1 MNIEFNYQG
10 LKILIPSNKEERFES
25 ACQRFCTKAN
35 IILNDLSFLYQGQ
48 VLKDEMKLN
57 IEKFDSSIDKK
68 RNLMS
73 VVVIDNEN
81 ISKEKKMLVKS
92 KNIICPRCGEISE
105 IKIEDYRFTI
115 CGCKNK
121 HNTSNLKINKLEE
134 NQYIDISKI
143 ICDYCKTIAKS
154 ETYNNYFYRCN
165 LCKINICP
173 LCKLKHNETQKNHK
187 AIKYDEK
194 YFICEEHNF
203 KFNSYCKNCSMN
215 LCTNC
220 LGEHQNHDIISFVK
234 IINENE
240 LDIKALESNLDK
252 IKHNLDIIK
261 NKWKNLSEKIEENI
275 NYFQNFCD
283 FYENAIANY
292 DCKNQAYEILKN
304 LINFRD
310 SHIFSNINN
319 LIQLN
324 DFDFFNQMMNIN
336 YNINTPN
343 IDELII
349 SYKIDKNEPRIK
361 LFSQN
366 FFNNNKD
373 KCYLLI
379 NGDKKDLI
387 KEYEVNNF
395 KDCILTIKLVGLN
408 NITDI
413 SSMFRDCT
421 SLLFIPNLSEI
432 NTFRFT
438 NFSQIFY
445 GCTSLASLPDISNW
459 NTFNVK
465 SFDYMFG
472 NCPKLESLPDI
483 SKWNTMNTTDFT
495 GMFYLCSSLKT
506 MPDISKWNTSRVTS
520 ISYIFSGCT
529 SLDLKEIK
537 GISRWD
543 TSSLIY
549 ATQMI
554 KGCPGSLDDQSNFEL
569 SKTFGNFF
577 NIFF

>member
-1 MNIEFNYQG
+1 
-10 LKILIPSNKEERFES
+10 
-25 ACQRFCTKAN
+25 
-35 IILNDLSFLYQGQ
+35 
-48 VLKDEMKLN
+48 
-57 IEKFDSSIDKK
+57 
-68 RNLMS
+68 
-73 VVVIDNEN
+73 
-81 ISKEKKMLVKS
+81 
-92 KNIICPRCGEISE
+92 
-105 IKIEDYRFTI
+105 
-115 CGCKNK
+115 
-121 HNTSNLKINKLEE
+121 
-134 NQYIDISKI
+134 
-143 ICDYCKTIAKS
+143 
-154 ETYNNYFYRCN
+154 
-165 LCKINICP
+165 
-173 LCKLKHNETQKNHK
+173 
-187 AIKYDEK
+187 
-194 YFICEEHNF
+194 
-203 KFNSYCKNCSMN
+203 
-215 LCTNC
+215 
-220 LGEHQNHDIISFVK
+220 
-234 IINENE
+234 
-240 LDIKALESNLDK
+240 
-252 IKHNLDIIK
+252 
-261 NKWKNLSEKIEENI
+261 
-275 NYFQNFCD
+275 
-283 FYENAIANY
+283 
-292 DCKNQAYEILKN
+292 LKN

-395 KDCILTIKLVGLN
+395 KDCILTIKLVGLK